1 MTADAIAVLESAFT
15 LLARESIS
23 GAVLAGAV
31 WATCRVLPGL
41 PASARAMLWWVVSLK
56 LLVGLMWVA
65 PVSLPILPA
74 DDLVPA
80 AMRQDSSFAA
90 STPASVVAPGRAIE
104 TTTVVSAPSTVS
116 TLSWQANAAIVW
128 AIGLLALSVRFV
140 WQLRRWNAT
149 SAHAEPSS
157 EARQSSVRAL
167 ARHMGIARA
176 PRLYESDDVDTPML
190 VGLFRPRIVVPRNR
204 FEALTPVEQRMALCH
219 ELAHQRRADLWLG
232 IVPALAERIFFF
244 HPLARL
250 ASWEYLVAR
259 EAACDAAVVRAIG
272 VSTHD
277 YGRLLLTLGVAPVDA
292 RFAAAGT
299 SRTFSNLK
307 RRILML
313 GLPTP
318 TRKVQAAGWLLTAA
332 AALALVPVKLVG
344 RTSSVVGPSA
354 SVAGITVESPIPVAA
369 APQESKKP
377 LEEVVVRERH
387 KDVSYAILYGDNSV
401 MMDGHD
407 IDSSRLQR
415 LRGSAPRLLWFETGG
430 REYVVRNPAGIDQAL
445 AVTKVM
451 REIGAAQGEVGAK
464 QGAIGAQQGVV
475 GARQGEVG
483 ARQGAIGAQQGQ
495 IGAKQGAI
503 GARQATLALK
513 EAAATDAQ
521 RKDLD
526 RQRQELD
533 AQMREL
539 DAEMRKLDDQMRA
552 LDTEMR
558 DAGQPMADLDAKMRV
573 LDDEMRVLDGKMREA
588 EKKAD
593 REMRELIEKLI
604 ADKVAEPL

>member
-1 MTADAIAVLESAFT
+1 MTADAIAVLESAFK
-15 LLARESIS
+15 LLARESVS

-31 WATCRVLPGL
+31 WAACRALPAL

-56 LLVGLMWVA
+56 LLVGLAWVA
-65 PVSLPILPA
+65 PVSLPVLPA
-74 DDLVPA
+74 DELLPA
-80 AMRQDSSFAA
+80 AMRNDASFAA
-90 STPASVVAPGRAIE
+90 STLASVVVPPRATDATPAPVA
-104 TTTVVSAPSTVS
+104 APA
-116 TLSWQANAAIVW
+116 LSWQAKAAVLW
-128 AIGLLALSVRFV
+128 VIGLLAISIRFV
-140 WQLRRWNAT
+140 WQLRRWTAT
-149 SAHAEPSS
+149 SAQAERSS
-157 EARQSSVRAL
+157 EERQSTVRAL
-167 ARHMGIARA
+167 ARLMGVARA
-176 PRLYESDDVDTPML
+176 PAVYDSDDVDTPML
-190 VGLFRPRIVVPRNR
+190 VGLVRPRIVVPRRR

-232 IVPALAERIFFF
+232 MVPALAERIFFF

-259 EAACDAAVVRAIG
+259 EAACDAAAVRAIG

-344 RTSSVVGPSA
+344 RTNAVVIPAAPG
-354 SVAGITVESPIPVAA
+354 AGIAAESPTPVAA
-369 APQESKKP
+369 APQASQNP

-387 KDVSYAILYGDNSV
+387 KEVSYAILYGENNM

-407 IDSSRLQR
+407 ISSERLQR
-415 LRGSAPRLLWFETGG
+415 LRGNDARLFWFEIAG
-430 REYVVRNPAGIDQAL
+430 REYVVRDPAGIDRAL
-445 AVTKVM
+445 AVTKVV
-451 REIGAAQGEVGAK
+451 REIGAAQGAVGAK
-464 QGAIGAQQGVV
+464 QGAIGA
-475 GARQGEVG
+475 
-483 ARQGAIGAQQGQ
+483 
-495 IGAKQGAI
+495 K
-503 GARQATLALK
+503 QATLSLK
-513 EAAATDAQ
+513 EASASDAQ
-521 RKDLD
+521 RKEIE

-539 DAEMRKLDDQMRA
+539 DTQMRA
-552 LDTEMR
+552 LDAKMR
-558 DAGQPMADLDAKMRV
+558 EADQPMADLDAKMRV

-588 EKKAD
+588 EKKMEVEL
-593 REMRELIEKLI
+593 RQLIEKLI
-604 ADKVAEPL
+604 AEKVAQPL